1 MKQPHVRPGVRP
13 HACAGP
19 RARPAWT
26 AFVFRIAFVLAAI
39 ALLPGPAFAQ
49 SLLGFRAL
57 GVPVGTM
64 SARAAAAGN
73 LGVGLA
79 GAEVS
84 ATDPTAAAS
93 LLFPTISASMQPAWG
108 KFELGDENG
117 VTTTTRFPVVGVGY
131 PFPAAQGAVSFTLAG
146 YMEQRWTGH
155 VPRTTPV
162 GDAEVVVDDRF
173 ESNGGTSVARIGWS
187 QRIGDRL
194 AAGLS
199 AGTYLGRLDR
209 TFDRTLDS
217 ATVGSGV
224 ESFGRTGSWT
234 YSGPTV
240 AAGVS
245 ADLHDLVHVAGA
257 LEWSGD
263 LKADPRDDESGEA
276 VSYDI
281 PMRFSAGA
289 SGRLTPRIHLNASV
303 VYQDWSDAAGF
314 EPGTTAT
321 GRFSYGAGLEW
332 QLVQGLQRALPVRL
346 GYRNVV
352 LPFRFGAADAVESI
366 WSAGAGL
373 DLVQAEGLRFGWIDA
388 GIERSR
394 RSSGRLSEQ
403 FWRATLSVGISR
415 Y

>member
-1 MKQPHVRPGVRP
+1 MTTKQPSVRPP
-13 HACAGP
+13 
-19 RARPAWT
+19 RPARVPPL
-26 AFVFRIAFVLAAI
+26 ALAFVLALA
-39 ALLPGPAFAQ
+39 ALLPGSASAQ

-84 ATDPTAAAS
+84 ATDPTAAAG

-108 KFELGDENG
+108 EFTLGDETG
-117 VTTTTRFPVVGVGY
+117 ATTTTRFPVMGVGY
-131 PFPAAQGAVSFTLAG
+131 PVPAARGALSVTLSG
-146 YMEQRWTGH
+146 HMEQRWVGE
-155 VPRTTPV
+155 VPRSTPV
-162 GDAEVVVDDRF
+162 GDADVEVNDRF
-173 ESNGGTSVARIGWS
+173 ESDGGTSVARIGWS

-194 AAGLS
+194 AAGVS

-217 ATVGSGV
+217 TTVGSGV

-234 YSGPTV
+234 YSGLAF

-245 ADLHDLVHVAGA
+245 ADPHDLVHVATVV
-257 LEWSGD
+257 EWSGD
-263 LKADPRDDESGEA
+263 LKADPRDETSSEGA
-276 VSYDI
+276 AYSI

-289 SGRLTPRIHLNASV
+289 TGRLTPRLHLNASV
-303 VYQDWSDAAGF
+303 AYQDWSGAAGF
-314 EPGTTAT
+314 DPETTAA

-332 QLVQGLQRALPVRL
+332 QVVQGMQRALPVRF

-352 LPFRFGAADAVESI
+352 QPFRFGAADAVESI
-366 WSAGAGL
+366 WSGGVGF

-388 GIERSR
+388 GVERSS

-403 FWRATLSVGISR
+403 FWRATVSVGISR

>member
-1 MKQPHVRPGVRP
+1 MTMKP
-13 HACAGP
+13 HARRP
-19 RARPAWT
+19 RPARPKPLPLAL
-26 AFVFRIAFVLAAI
+26 ALAALVP
-39 ALLPGPAFAQ
+39 ALAPASAPAQ

-73 LGVGLA
+73 LGVGLT

-84 ATDPTAAAS
+84 ATDPTAAAG

-108 KFELGDENG
+108 EFDLGDENG
-117 VTTTTRFPVVGVGY
+117 VTTTTRFPVIGVGY
-131 PFPAAQGAVSFTLAG
+131 PVPAAQGAVSVTLAG
-146 YMEQRWTGH
+146 HMEQRWAGH
-155 VPRTTPV
+155 VPRTTSV
-162 GDAEVVVDDRF
+162 GGADVVVDDRF
-173 ESNGGTSVARIGWS
+173 ESNGGTSIARIGWS

-194 AAGLS
+194 TAGVS

-217 ATVGSGV
+217 ASVGSGV
-224 ESFGRTGSWT
+224 ESFGRTGSWA

-245 ADLHDLVHVAGA
+245 ADPHDLVHVAGVV
-257 LEWSGD
+257 EWSGD
-263 LKADPRDDESGEA
+263 LKAQPREDTTGDA
-276 VSYDI
+276 VAYAI

-289 SGRLTPRIHLNASV
+289 TGRLTPRIHINASL
-303 VYQDWSDAAGF
+303 VYQDWSGAAGF
-314 EPGTTAT
+314 DPEVTAA
-321 GRFSYGAGLEW
+321 GRFSFGAGLEW
-332 QLVQGLQRALPVRL
+332 QLVQGMQRALPVRL

-366 WSAGAGL
+366 WSAGLGF
-373 DLVQAEGLRFGWIDA
+373 DLVQTEGLRFGWIDA
-388 GIERSR
+388 GVERSS
-394 RSSGRLSEQ
+394 RSSGRLSER

>member
-1 MKQPHVRPGVRP
+1 MKQLLSL
-13 HACAGP
+13 ALA
-19 RARPAWT
+19 
-26 AFVFRIAFVLAAI
+26 LAAL
-39 ALLPGPAFAQ
+39 ALSSASASAQ

-57 GVPVGTM
+57 GVPVGAM

-73 LGVGLA
+73 LGVGLT

-84 ATDPTAAAS
+84 ATDPTAAAG

-117 VTTTTRFPVVGVGY
+117 VTTTTRFPVVGIGY
-131 PFPAAQGAVSFTLAG
+131 PVPAVHGAVSVTLAG
-146 YMEQRWTGH
+146 HMEQRWTGH

-162 GDAEVVVDDRF
+162 GGADVVVDDRF
-173 ESNGGTSVARIGWS
+173 ESNGGTSVARVGWS

-194 AAGLS
+194 TAGVS

-217 ATVGSGV
+217 TSVGSGV

-234 YSGPTV
+234 YSGPTF

-245 ADLHDLVHVAGA
+245 ADPHDLVHVAGVV
-257 LEWSGD
+257 EWSGD
-263 LKADPRDDESGEA
+263 LKAEPRDDTSGEA
-276 VSYDI
+276 VAYAI

-289 SGRLTPRIHLNASV
+289 TGRLTPRIHLNASV
-303 VYQDWSDAAGF
+303 VYQDWSGAAGF
-314 EPGTTAT
+314 EPEVTAA
-321 GRFSYGAGLEW
+321 GGFSFGAGLEW
-332 QLVQGLQRALPVRL
+332 QLVQGMQRALPVRL

-366 WSAGAGL
+366 WSAGVGF

-388 GIERSR
+388 GVERSR
-394 RSSGRLSEQ
+394 RSSGRLSER
-403 FWRATLSVGISR
+403 FWRATVSVGISR